1 MTKAEKKVISYRF
14 RFALVIFILLLVLAA
29 IVGRIVYLHVL
40 DQGFLRNQGDA
51 RTLRVVTIPAY
62 RGMITDRHGE
72 PLAVTTP
79 VDSIWADPQ
88 HAYITKK
95 QLLALSQL
103 LDIPVQTLKERLEKN
118 VKREFVYLKR
128 QVHPEIAL
136 QIEDLAIPGVYLQRE
151 YRRYYPAGAVTGHI
165 VGFTDLDDHG
175 KEGLELAYDQWLQ
188 GKPGSKRVLKDRL
201 GRVVQDVEQIREP
214 EQGRVLVTSIDR
226 RLQYIAQRELVNA
239 VMEHEASSGS
249 LVVLD
254 IKTGEILA
262 MANYPTYNPNNW
274 SDRVPDRSRNRA
286 VTDLYE
292 PGSVFK
298 ALAMAS
304 ILETG
309 TVPDNVIIDTNP
321 GRLWLGGKLV
331 RDPRS
336 YGRLNLTG
344 ILARSSNVGITKLF
358 LLQSNPFLFYN
369 TLYKLGF
376 GKMTGSGFPGERS
389 GQITKPIA
397 RDKFSQSTQLFGYG
411 VSVTMLQL
419 AQAYA
424 VLGSGGVKRSVTFLK
439 QDPDAVLDEEQV
451 FSEENAKKMLERM
464 VEVIQNGGSHAKIPG
479 YTVAGKTGTA
489 RKLASSG
496 GYAED
501 KHRALFAGLVPGT
514 DPRFV
519 MVVMID
525 EPSKGVYY
533 GNLVAAPVFSKVM
546 AHVLRLYNI
555 APDNLGNSP
564 KEAQA
569 RL

>member
-1 MTKAEKKVISYRF
+1 MTKPEKKVTSYRF
-14 RFALVIFILLLVLAA
+14 RFALVIFILLLAFAA

-88 HAYITKK
+88 HAYITQK

-118 VKREFVYLKR
+118 AQREFVYLKR
-128 QVHPEIAL
+128 QVHPEIAQ

-151 YRRYYPAGAVTGHI
+151 YRRYYPSGGVTGHI

-175 KEGLELAYDQWLQ
+175 REGLELAYDQWLQ

-201 GRVVQDVEQIREP
+201 GRVVQDVEQISEP
-214 EQGRVLVTSIDR
+214 EQGHVLVTSIDR
-226 RLQYIAQRELVNA
+226 RLQYIAHRELANA
-239 VMEHEASSGS
+239 VMEHEALSGS

-262 MANYPTYNPNNW
+262 MANHPSYNPNNW
-274 SDRVPDRSRNRA
+274 GDRVPDRSRNRA
-286 VTDLYE
+286 VTDLFE
-292 PGSVFK
+292 PGSVLK

-309 TVPDNVIIDTNP
+309 TVPDNVIVDTNP

-331 RDPRS
+331 RDIRN

-344 ILARSSNVGITKLF
+344 ILARSSNVGISKLF
-358 LLQSNPFLFYN
+358 LLQGSPFLFYN
-369 TLYKLGF
+369 ALYKLGF
-376 GKMTGSGFPGERS
+376 GKITGSGFPGERS

-397 RDKFSQSTQLFGYG
+397 RDRFSQSTQLFGYG
-411 VSVTMLQL
+411 LSVTMLQL

-439 QDPDAVLDEEQV
+439 QDPDTVVDEERV
-451 FSEENAKKMLERM
+451 FSEDNAKKMLERM
-464 VEVIQNGGSHAKIPG
+464 ITVIQSGSSRAKIPG
-479 YTVAGKTGTA
+479 YTVAGKTGTT
-489 RKLASSG
+489 RKLDPAG
-496 GYAED
+496 GYSED

-533 GNLVAAPVFSKVM
+533 GGLVAAPVFSKVM

-555 APDNLGNSP
+555 APDNLGDSP